1 MTAHSLEGKVV
12 VITGASSGI
21 GRATALLCARRSAS
35 VVVAARRLDALED
48 VAEQCR
54 AAGGDAI
61 AVALDVADPG
71 ALCTLAKAATDRF
84 GRIDAWINN
93 AGIYAIGPFEDVP
106 EEVFERV
113 LAVNLSGAVAG
124 SRAALG
130 QFRRQ
135 GHGVLINVSSMI
147 GGLAGPQA
155 TAYATSKWGLRG
167 FTLALHE
174 ELHDAPGIAVC
185 VVRPASFDTPIFR
198 HAANYSGRA
207 LKALTPTYSAH
218 EAAAAIADLI
228 EYPRREVILG
238 SSGKKVSAARAV
250 MPALVDRVFAK
261 RTMRDQFVGDRT
273 AEDTPGNAFEPDPGW
288 KSESGDWPVQSSH
301 RAAVLVPL
309 LAGVAAVAVARRKG

>member
-1 MTAHSLEGKVV
+1 MTPNPMSKVV

-21 GRATALLCARRSAS
+21 GRATALLCARGGARL
-35 VVVAARRLDALED
+35 VLAARRLDALED
-48 VAEQCR
+48 VADQCR

-71 ALCTLAKAATDRF
+71 ALRTLAKAATDRF
-84 GRIDAWINN
+84 DRIDVWINN

-106 EEVFERV
+106 EEVFDRV

-124 SRAALG
+124 SRAALE

-147 GGLAGPQA
+147 AGLAGPQA

-167 FTLALHE
+167 FTLALHQ
-174 ELHDAPGIAVC
+174 ELHDAPGIDVC

-207 LKALTPTYSAH
+207 LKALTPTYSTH
-218 EAAAAIADLI
+218 DAAAAIADLI
-228 EYPRREVILG
+228 EHPRREVILG

-250 MPALVDRVFAK
+250 LPAIVDRVFAK
-261 RTMRDQFVGDRT
+261 RTMRDQFVADRP
-273 AEDTPGNAFEPDPGW
+273 AAHTPGNAFEPDPGW
-288 KSESGDWPVQSSH
+288 KSESGDWPVHSSH
-301 RAAVLVPL
+301 RAALLVPL
-309 LAGVAAVAVARRKG
+309 LAGVAALAVARRRS